1 MCAQRDANVVCCQVR
16 FGTQALLT
24 TWRENVN
31 NTQLQTDRKKQN
43 FRLKRACSSIFK
55 GSQQLISACKYNGF
69 MQIIRNLLFLNNLQG
84 INRLAITLTCHR
96 KFIKSVPR
104 RPTEGKKKK
113 KEKKRQRGRLFRCYF
128 C

>member
-1 MCAQRDANVVCCQVR
+1 
-16 FGTQALLT
+16 
-24 TWRENVN
+24 
-31 NTQLQTDRKKQN
+31 
-43 FRLKRACSSIFK
+43 
-55 GSQQLISACKYNGF
+55 

-113 KEKKRQRGRLFRCYF
+113 KKKDNVGDSFVVIF
-128 C
+128 ANFES

>member
-1 MCAQRDANVVCCQVR
+1 MAH
-16 FGTQALLT
+16 
-24 TWRENVN
+24 N
-31 NTQLQTDRKKQN
+31 N
-43 FRLKRACSSIFK
+43 S
-55 GSQQLISACKYNGF
+55 ISARKYNGF

-113 KEKKRQRGRLFRCYF
+113 DNVGDSFVVIFANFES
-128 C
+128 

>member
-1 MCAQRDANVVCCQVR
+1 
-16 FGTQALLT
+16 
-24 TWRENVN
+24 
-31 NTQLQTDRKKQN
+31 
-43 FRLKRACSSIFK
+43 
-55 GSQQLISACKYNGF
+55 

-113 KEKKRQRGRLFRCYF
+113 KRQKKDNVGDSFVVIF
-128 C
+128 ANFES

>member
-1 MCAQRDANVVCCQVR
+1 
-16 FGTQALLT
+16 
-24 TWRENVN
+24 
-31 NTQLQTDRKKQN
+31 
-43 FRLKRACSSIFK
+43 
-55 GSQQLISACKYNGF
+55 

-113 KEKKRQRGRLFRCYF
+113 KKTTWETLLLLFLLILNPKQRSLRLSQLILCRNDSHPLALAEYVPA
-128 C
+128 